1 MVDVSRDS
9 KNDSLVSL
17 EFVVGG
23 DGEAGADG
31 ASGSLTNS
39 QLLEL
44 LNALNISEIAN
55 IITYPVSLA
64 FIYLFTLSVRR
75 SNQLPHFKSKSFPH
89 LRSSS

>member
-1 MVDVSRDS
+1 MTFQVVDVSRDS

-23 DGEAGADG
+23 DSEAGADG

-64 FIYLFTLSVRR
+64 FIYLFTLFLRR
-75 SNQLPHFKSKSFPH
+75 
-89 LRSSS
+89 